1 MPNAGSCSFVLKC
14 DPSHLQIAHPS
25 LTLVPRFYLFG
36 RKGFVIQRFVL
47 KYFERVLVLLLVA
60 SLLIINSLI
69 EQKFAF
75 LSFYYLRIILAGF
88 YGGRRFAVFSGL
100 FTVSFVFFLQ
110 ATQGMGMEP
119 GLTQDA
125 MLTLVPWAGFLI
137 LTGYVVGGLAE
148 QRAARLADLKNAYL
162 ATLEVLTF
170 HIESADRHQEGHS
183 TRVAELSGAIGVELK
198 LTENEI
204 ENLRIAAL
212 LHEVGTADQR
222 LLRLLSRSVTDETL
236 AVARALRG
244 AAQIIAEYSHY
255 YEIVGDDWDIEALP
269 MAVPVKVLAVADAF
283 ETLQMA
289 TPVRPA
295 FTRWSALEELEK
307 GAGKTFARE
316 AVRALRVVAGRPEAT
331 APAKALK

>member
-1 MPNAGSCSFVLKC
+1 MQQFFFR
-14 DPSHLQIAHPS
+14 H
-25 LTLVPRFYLFG
+25 
-36 RKGFVIQRFVL
+36 
-47 KYFERVLVLLLVA
+47 FERTLVLLLVA
-60 SLLIINSLI
+60 SLLAINWVV

-75 LSFYYLRIILAGF
+75 LSFYYLPIILAGF
-88 YGGRRFAVFSGL
+88 YGGRRFAVVAGL
-100 FTVSFVFFLQ
+100 FIASLVLFFQ
-110 ATQGMGMEP
+110 ATQGLGMDP

-125 MLTLVPWAGFLI
+125 LMLLIPWGGFLI

-212 LHEVGTADQR
+212 LHEVGTADHR

-331 APAKALK
+331 APAKALKVG